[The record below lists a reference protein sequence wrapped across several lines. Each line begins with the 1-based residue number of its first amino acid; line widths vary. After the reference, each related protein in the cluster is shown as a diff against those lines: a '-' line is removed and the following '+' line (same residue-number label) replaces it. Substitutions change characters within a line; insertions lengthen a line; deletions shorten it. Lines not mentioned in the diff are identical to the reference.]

1 MTEKKWNVEV
11 TREDVLNI
19 SKWMTATTMMIEA
32 RMRTPYSE
40 SEHNTWRKFQH
51 IYHYSSTF
59 ELEVDGLD
67 HSLKGERR

>member
-11 TREDVLNI
+11 TREDVMNI

-40 SEHNTWRKFQH
+40 SEHNTWRKFSISITIVLH
-51 IYHYSSTF
+51 LSWRSM
-59 ELEVDGLD
+59 G
-67 HSLKGERR
+67 